1 MEPDEMTGELVELQQ
16 ATDSKP
22 KPLYRDETAYLI
34 TAAGLAAYAQ
44 TNDIRILIVLV
55 ALYAI
60 GNFAMRITSQIV
72 EGKKR

>member
-1 MEPDEMTGELVELQQ
+1 MEPDEMTEQLVE
-16 ATDSKP
+16 ADTRSDSKP

-72 EGKKR
+72 EGKRR